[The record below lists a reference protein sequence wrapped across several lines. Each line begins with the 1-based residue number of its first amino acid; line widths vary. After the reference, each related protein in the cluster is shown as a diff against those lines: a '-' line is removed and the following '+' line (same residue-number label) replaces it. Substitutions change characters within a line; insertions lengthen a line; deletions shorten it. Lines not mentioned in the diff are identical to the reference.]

1 MMEKK
6 MLYVKDIQ
14 VYFGIGRDKA
24 YSLMR
29 NKAFPSIRI
38 GKRYAVSSDAIE
50 RWLRNYEGKTFYL

>member
-38 GKRYAVSSDAIE
+38 GKRYAVSPDAIE

>member
-1 MMEKK
+1 MEKK

-14 VYFGIGRDKA
+14 VYLGIGRDKA

-38 GKRYAVSSDAIE
+38 AKRYAVSPDAIE
-50 RWLRNYEGKTFYL
+50 RWLKNYEGKTFYL

>member
-24 YSLMR
+24 YSLMH

-38 GKRYAVSSDAIE
+38 GKAVCCKS
-50 RWLRNYEGKTFYL
+50 

>member
-1 MMEKK
+1 MEKK

-29 NKAFPSIRI
+29 NKAFSSIRI